1 MKLTFRPLE
10 RWNGPETVDRRLG
23 KYVFRGTTYS
33 QTLELLDRELRMLKV
48 KGDVVL
54 MVDATERECRL
65 DGQLRADARLATP
78 RVMLAFDTLNH
89 GPLKYQCDRFDPWQY
104 NVRAIALG
112 LEALRKVERYGIA
125 TRGEQ
130 YRGYTALPSGIALG
144 PSTMSRRDAATL
156 MVRTAGILW
165 YGDIGV
171 ESCVDD
177 LLNDTEL
184 LLPDVWRFAVKVAH
198 PDQGGDVEAFKN
210 LQLAR
215 TVLTS

>member
-1 MKLTFRPLE
+1 MKLTFRPIDSWVGELTS
-10 RWNGPETVDRRLG
+10 NRRDG
-23 KYVFRGTTYS
+23 KYVFRGITYD
-33 QTLELLDRELRMLKV
+33 QTLTLLDRELRMLAAS
-48 KGDVVL
+48 GCVL

-65 DGQLRADARLATP
+65 DGQLRADARLSSP
-78 RVMLAFDTLNH
+78 RVILAFESRKH
-89 GPLKYQCDRFDPWQY
+89 GALKYQCDAFRPWQY

-144 PSTMSRRDAATL
+144 PSTMSRRDAAEL
-156 MVRTAGILW
+156 MVRTAGIEW
-165 YGDIGV
+165 YGDSFEDAVGR
-171 ESCVDD
+171 
-177 LLNDTEL
+177 LLDGIDADQL
-184 LLPDVWRFAVKVAH
+184 AGAWRYAVKRAH